1 MRFSGDA
8 KHKNK
13 KAGANDA
20 STQAMAYIERAQ
32 PVLQARGIQQPREQD
47 SFNNSRNSS
56 RKRCTITSTR
66 RPIRPNGEAQAP
78 SNLKRKRRT
87 CSSRSS
93 CLSVVLPISTRPR
106 TPSAIHHG
114 NDPCTKTLRT
124 IIKMHIHVARKTS
137 SASRDRSKTAS
148 SAATCGK
155 GRLGGAWS
163 DYQLKNVRHT

>member
-1 MRFSGDA
+1 
-8 KHKNK
+8 
-13 KAGANDA
+13 
-20 STQAMAYIERAQ
+20 MAYIERAQ
-32 PVLQARGIQQPREQD
+32 PVLQARRIQQPREQD

-78 SNLKRKRRT
+78 SNPKRERRT

-114 NDPCTKTLRT
+114 NDPCTKTT
-124 IIKMHIHVARKTS
+124 HNYQDAHTC
-137 SASRDRSKTAS
+137 RSENLKCLTGSLQNSKLCSNLWQRAL
-148 SAATCGK
+148 
-155 GRLGGAWS
+155 GRCLVGLS
-163 DYQLKNVRHT
+163 IEKCTPHLNTKNMQLQQGSPV